1 MGWGSRCCCP
11 GRLDLLCVLALLGG
25 WLLPVCRTRV
35 YTNHW
40 AVKIAG
46 GFPEANRIASKYGF
60 INLGQIGALKD
71 YYHFYHSRTIKR
83 SVLSSRGTHSFI
95 SMEPKVEWIQQQV
108 VKKRTKR
115 DYDFSHAQSTYFND
129 PKWPSMWYMHCSDN
143 THPCQSDMNIEGAW
157 KRGYTG
163 KNIVVTILDDGIE
176 RTHPDLMQ
184 NYDALASCDVNGND
198 LDPMPRYDASNENK
212 HGTRCAGE
220 VAAAANN
227 SHCTVGI
234 AFNARIGGVRMLD
247 GDVTDMVEAKS
258 VSFNPQHVHIYSAS
272 WGPDDDG
279 KTVDGPAPLTRQ
291 AFENG
296 VRMGRRGLGS
306 VFVWASGNGGRSKD
320 HCSCD
325 GYTNSIYTISISS
338 TAESGK
344 KPWYL
349 EECSSTLA
357 TTYSSGESYD
367 KKIITTDLRQR
378 CTDNHTG
385 TSASAPMAAGII
397 ALALEA
403 NPFLTWRDVQHV
415 IVRTS
420 RAGHLNANDWKT
432 NAAGFKVSHL
442 YGFGLMDAEAMVM
455 EAEKWTTVPQQHVCV
470 ESTDRQIKTVRP
482 NSAVRSVYK
491 ASGCSDNP
499 NHHVGYLEHVVVR
512 ITITHPRRGDLAIY
526 LTSPSGT
533 RSQLL
538 ANRLFDHS
546 MEGFKN
552 WEFMTIHCWGERAA
566 GDWILEVYDTPS
578 QLRNF
583 KTPGKLKE
591 WSLVL
596 YGTSVQPYS
605 PTNEFPKV
613 ERVRYSRVEDPT
625 DDYGTEDYAGPCDPE
640 CSEVGCDG
648 PGPDH
653 CNDCLHYYYKLKN
666 NTRICVSSCPSG
678 HYHADKKR
686 CRKCAPNCESCFGSH
701 GDQCLSCKYGYF
713 LNEETNSCV
722 THCPDGSYQD
732 TKKNLCRKCSENC
745 KTCTESDNCTEC
757 REGLSLQ
764 GSRCAVACEDGRY
777 FNGQD
782 CQPCHRFCATCAGA
796 GAGGCINCTEGYF
809 MEDGRCVQSCSI
821 SHYFDHSSEN
831 GYKSCKKCDTSCL
844 TCNGPGFKNCTS
856 CPSGYLLDLGMCQM
870 GAICKDGEYIDEHG
884 LCQICEALCAKCRG
898 PTQEDCTGCPGTR
911 IFDDGRC
918 VLNCPSGKF
927 EFKNQCHPCHSTCQE
942 CQGDEPSNCTSCGVD
957 KHGRERFLYWG
968 ECRESCPT
976 GHYPDEDHTCRPCP
990 DNCELCHSSHV
1001 CTRCRRG
1008 YFLLPSNRTCRKLEC
1023 GQGEVQDP
1031 DYEECMPCEEGC
1043 LGCSLD
1049 DPGTCTS
1056 CATGYY
1062 MFKHQCYKTCPE
1074 KTYREESECKACDTN
1089 CGNCDQNECYWCEEG
1104 FFLLG
1109 GSCVRNCG
1117 PGFYG
1122 HPEMGEC
1129 EPCHRACETC
1139 TGLGHN
1145 QCSSCREGLQ
1155 LLHGTCVHL
1164 VQTQVEGRFWNGM
1177 DLPREIAEPVP
1188 TASPSLVK
1196 SPLQERRRWKFQIKR
1211 DLLGS
1216 YQPCHSSCKTCRGS
1230 ATLCTSC
1237 PDGTYLLAQ
1246 TCVPSCPQGMW
1257 PSVRS
1262 GSCENC
1268 TEDCA
1273 SCSGANLCKECQ
1285 TQPDHPLFL
1294 HQGRCFT
1301 RCPEGFYAEDGACE
1315 RCSPSCRTCEGN
1327 ATNCHSCER
1336 DLVLDQ
1342 GVCRETCPER
1352 HVAMEG
1358 VCKHCPEMCQDCIHE
1373 KTCKECMP
1381 ESFLYKDTCH
1391 QSCPSHFYADARHCV
1406 PCHEDCLECS
1416 GPSMDDCDVCAE
1428 TSLVLYDGQCLEEC
1442 PEGTYFEKETKV
1454 CKDCHK
1460 SCRTCSSS
1468 GACTTCQEGLRV
1480 NNHGG
1485 CVPHTECAAVEYWD
1499 EGALTCKAC
1508 HAKCLHCTGP
1518 SEDQCHTCLRDSLL
1532 LNTTCVQD
1540 CPEGY
1545 YADEDSH
1552 RCAPCHSSC
1561 RTCEGRHSM
1570 QCLSCQPGWFQLGKE
1585 CLPQCREGYYAE
1597 NSTGRCERCSR
1608 SCKACRG
1615 PWPTDCL
1622 SCDPFFFLLH
1632 SKGQCH
1638 RTCPEHY
1645 YAEQSTRTCE
1655 RCHPTCDKC
1664 KGKGALTCLSCV
1676 WSYHLA
1682 GGICVSDCL
1691 VGEYRVGEGEKFN
1704 CEKCHESCIECKG
1717 PGTKNC
1723 TVCPANLVLHMDDSR
1738 CLHCCNTSDP
1748 TDVWECCDCHDT
1760 TDECILR
1767 ASEVE
1772 PAGEPSK
1779 TALFITSSVML
1790 VFLLGAAVIVWRKSR
1805 GRVRPTE
1812 KAGYAKLAD
1821 PSKSYSSYKGSH
1833 RESTSF
1839 AEDQVIEYRDRDDD
1853 EDDEDDIVYMGQDGT
1868 VYRKFKYGLL
1878 DDDDEDE
1885 LEYDDEGYSY
1895 QQTEVTSAPSPFYSQ
1910 ACV

>member
-1 MGWGSRCCCP
+1 MGWGSRWGCP

-25 WLLPVCRTRV
+25 CLLPVCRTRV

-46 GFPEANRIASKYGF
+46 GFAEANRIASKYGF
-60 INLGQIGALKD
+60 INIGQIGALKD

-115 DYDFSHAQSTYFND
+115 DYDFSRAQPTYFND

-234 AFNARIGGVRMLD
+234 AFNAKIGGVRMLD

-403 NPFLTWRDVQHV
+403 NEPPVWIWTDGCGSHGDGSREVDHRSPAARVCGEHRPANQVILVASSQHSYFLKEIRLAQAFVVRGSQHLV
-415 IVRTS
+415 LTI
-420 RAGHLNANDWKT
+420 
-432 NAAGFKVSHL
+432 
-442 YGFGLMDAEAMVM
+442 
-455 EAEKWTTVPQQHVCV
+455 
-470 ESTDRQIKTVRP
+470 RP
-482 NSAVRSVYK
+482 NSAVRSIYK

-499 NHHVGYLEHVVVR
+499 NHHVNYLEHVVVR

-552 WEFMTIHCWGERAA
+552 WEFMTIHCWGERAT

-625 DDYGTEDYAGPCDPE
+625 DDYGTDDYAGPCDPE

-653 CNDCLHYYYKLKN
+653 CNDCLNYYYKLKN

-713 LNEETNSCV
+713 LNEEINSCV
-722 THCPDGSYQD
+722 LHCPDGSYPD
-732 TKKNLCRKCSENC
+732 PKKNLCRKCSENC
-745 KTCTESDNCTEC
+745 KTCTEFHNCTEC
-757 REGLSLQ
+757 RDGLSLQ
-764 GSRCAVACEDGRY
+764 GSQCSVACEDGQY
-777 FNGQD
+777 FNGHD
-782 CQPCHRFCATCAGA
+782 CQPCHRFCAACAGPGVEA
-796 GAGGCINCTEGYF
+796 CSSCAEAYF
-809 MEDGRCVQSCSI
+809 MEDGRCVQTCSL
-821 SHYFDHSSEN
+821 SYYLDRSAEN
-831 GYKSCKKCDTSCL
+831 GHKSCKKCDASCL

-856 CPSGYLLDLGMCQM
+856 CLSGYLLDLGTCQM

-884 LCQICEALCAKCRG
+884 HCQVCEASCAKCWG
-898 PTQEDCTGCPGTR
+898 PTQEECTDCPITR
-911 IFDDGRC
+911 TFDNGRC
-918 VLNCPSGKF
+918 VFKCPSGKF
-927 EFKNQCHPCHSTCQE
+927 EFQNQCHLCHHTCQE
-942 CQGDEPSNCTSCGVD
+942 CQGNEPSNCTSCGVD
-957 KHGRERFLYWG
+957 KHGQKRFLYQG
-968 ECRESCPT
+968 ECWESCPA
-976 GHYPDEDHTCRPCP
+976 GHYPTEGHTCLPCS
-990 DNCELCHSSHV
+990 DNCELCHSAHI
-1001 CTRCRRG
+1001 CTRCMDG
-1008 YFLLPSNRTCRKLEC
+1008 YFIVPSNHTCQKLEC

-1031 DYEECMPCEEGC
+1031 DYEECVPCEEGC

-1049 DPGTCTS
+1049 NPGTCTS
-1056 CATGYY
+1056 CTTGYY
-1062 MFKHQCYKTCPE
+1062 MFEQHCCKTCPE
-1074 KTYREESECKACDTN
+1074 KTYREGSECKACETN
-1089 CGNCDQNECYWCEEG
+1089 CGNCDQQRCYWCEEG
-1104 FFLLG
+1104 FFLLE
-1109 GSCVRNCG
+1109 GSCVRRCG

-1122 HPEMGEC
+1122 DPELGQCERCHP
-1129 EPCHRACETC
+1129 ACETC
-1139 TGLGHN
+1139 TGFGHQ
-1145 QCSSCREGLQ
+1145 QCSSCREGQQ
-1155 LLHGTCVHL
+1155 LRQGTCVGPA
-1164 VQTQVEGRFWNGM
+1164 QIQVEGRFWN
-1177 DLPREIAEPVP
+1177 EPGP
-1188 TASPSLVK
+1188 TASPSPARNLPQK
-1196 SPLQERRRWKFQIKR
+1196 RRRKFQIKR
-1211 DLLGS
+1211 DILRGH
-1216 YQPCHSSCKTCRGS
+1216 QPCHPSCKTCNES

-1237 PDGTYLLAQ
+1237 PKGTYLLAQ
-1246 TCVPSCPQGMW
+1246 TCVSSCPEGTW
-1257 PSVRS
+1257 PSARS

-1268 TEDCA
+1268 TEDCV
-1273 SCSGANLCKECQ
+1273 SCSGADLCRKCQ
-1285 TQPDHPLFL
+1285 MSPDFPLVL
-1294 HQGRCFT
+1294 HKGRCYT
-1301 RCPEGFYAEDGACE
+1301 RCPEGFYAEDGTCKS
-1315 RCSPSCRTCEGN
+1315 CSSPCRTCEGN
-1327 ATNCHSCER
+1327 ATNCHSC
-1336 DLVLDQ
+1336 Q
-1342 GVCRETCPER
+1342 GSLTLHQGACREACPER
-1352 HVAMEG
+1352 HVAVEG
-1358 VCKHCPEMCQDCIHE
+1358 VCKACPEMCQDCIHE
-1373 KTCKECMP
+1373 KTCKECVP
-1381 ESFLYKDTCH
+1381 ASFLYQGMCH
-1391 QSCPSHFYADARHCV
+1391 QSCPRGFYEDTRECI

-1416 GPSMDDCDVCAE
+1416 GPSAEDCDLCAE
-1428 TSLVLYDGQCLEEC
+1428 PSLVLYDGRCLDEC
-1442 PEGTYFEKETKV
+1442 PVGTYYEKETKD
-1454 CKDCHK
+1454 CRDCHK
-1460 SCRTCSSS
+1460 SCQTCSSP
-1468 GACTTCQEGLRV
+1468 GTCVTCQEGLLV
-1480 NNHGG
+1480 NHHGD
-1485 CVPHTECAAVEYWD
+1485 CVPQKECAPFEYWD
-1499 EGALTCKAC
+1499 VEALGCKPC
-1508 HAKCLHCTGP
+1508 HAKCFRCTGP
-1518 SEDQCHTCLRDSLL
+1518 AEDQCHACLRDHLL
-1532 LNTTCVQD
+1532 LNMTCVQD
-1540 CPEGY
+1540 CPKGY

-1552 RCAPCHSSC
+1552 RCMPCHSSC
-1561 RTCEGRHSM
+1561 RTCEGRHST
-1570 QCLSCQPGWFQLGKE
+1570 QCLSCHPGSFQLQKE
-1585 CLPQCREGYYAE
+1585 CLLQCREGYYAE
-1597 NSTGRCERCSR
+1597 ISTQRCERCSK
-1608 SCKACRG
+1608 SCWACRG
-1615 PWPTDCL
+1615 PRPTDCL
-1622 SCDPFFFLLH
+1622 SCDKFFFLLR
-1632 SKGQCH
+1632 SKGECL
-1638 RTCPEHY
+1638 RDCPEHY
-1645 YAEQSTRTCE
+1645 YGEQNTQTCE

-1664 KGKGALTCLSCV
+1664 KGKGALNCLSCV

-1682 GGICVSDCL
+1682 GGICASDCL

-1704 CEKCHESCIECKG
+1704 CEKCDESCVECKG
-1717 PGTKNC
+1717 PGTQNC
-1723 TVCPANLVLHMDDSR
+1723 TVCPANLVLFVDDGR
-1738 CLHCCNTSDP
+1738 CLHCCNGSDP
-1748 TDVWECCDCHDT
+1748 SNTQDCCDCRNT
-1760 TDECILR
+1760 TEECILQASDIGP
-1767 ASEVE
+1767 ASEHT
-1772 PAGEPSK
+1772 K
-1779 TALFITSSVML
+1779 IALLTTSSIML
-1790 VFLLGAAVIVWRKSR
+1790 VLLLGAAVIVWRKSR
-1805 GRVRPTE
+1805 GRVQPVA
-1812 KAGYAKLAD
+1812 KAGYEKLAN
-1821 PSKSYSSYKGSH
+1821 PSKSYVSYKSSH
-1833 RESTSF
+1833 HENTSF
-1839 AEDQVIEYRDRDDD
+1839 EEDQVIEYRDRDYD
-1853 EDDEDDIVYMGQDGT
+1853 ENDEDDIVYMGQDGT

-1885 LEYDDEGYSY
+1885 LEYDDESYSY
-1895 QQTEVTSAPSPFYSQ
+1895 Q
-1910 ACV
+1910 

>member
-25 WLLPVCRTRV
+25 CLLPVCRTRV

-60 INLGQIGALKD
+60 INMGQIGALKD

-108 VKKRTKR
+108 VKRRTKR
-115 DYDFSHAQSTYFND
+115 DYDFSRAQPTYFND

-176 RTHPDLMQ
+176 RTHPDLLQ

-234 AFNARIGGVRMLD
+234 AFNAKIGGVRMLD

-470 ESTDRQIKTVRP
+470 ESTDRQIKTIRP
-482 NSAVRSVYK
+482 NSAVRSIYK

-499 NHHVGYLEHVVVR
+499 NHHVNYLEHVVVR

-552 WEFMTIHCWGERAA
+552 WEFMTIHCWGERAT

-613 ERVRYSRVEDPT
+613 ERVRYTRVEDPT
-625 DDYGTEDYAGPCDPE
+625 EDYGTEDYAGPCDPE

-653 CNDCLHYYYKLKN
+653 CSDCLHYYYKLKN
-666 NTRICVSSCPSG
+666 NTRICVSSCPPG

-713 LNEETNSCV
+713 LNEEINSCV

-732 TKKNLCRKCSENC
+732 TKKSLCRKCSENC
-745 KTCTESDNCTEC
+745 KTCTEFHNCTEC
-757 REGLSLQ
+757 RDGLSLQ
-764 GSRCAVACEDGRY
+764 GSQCSITCEDGQY

-796 GAGGCINCTEGYF
+796 GATGCINCTEGYF
-809 MEDGRCVQSCSI
+809 MEDGRCVQACST
-821 SHYFDHSSEN
+821 SYYLDHSSEH
-831 GYKSCKKCDTSCL
+831 GYKSCKKCDASCL

-856 CPSGYLLDLGMCQM
+856 CPSGYLLDLGTCQM

-884 LCQICEALCAKCRG
+884 HCQICDASCAKCWG
-898 PTQEDCTGCPGTR
+898 PTQEDCTGCPVTR
-911 IFDDGRC
+911 IFDNGRC
-918 VLNCPSGKF
+918 VFKCPSGKF
-927 EFKNQCHPCHSTCQE
+927 EFQNQCHWCHYTCQE
-942 CQGDEPSNCTSCGVD
+942 CQGNEPSNCTSCGVD
-957 KHGRERFLYWG
+957 KHGQERFLYQG
-968 ECRESCPT
+968 ECWESCPA
-976 GHYPDEDHTCRPCP
+976 GYYPAEGHTCLPCP
-990 DNCELCHSSHV
+990 DNCELCHNAHICIQ
-1001 CTRCRRG
+1001 CTGG
-1008 YFLLPSNRTCRKLEC
+1008 YFLEPTNHTCQKLAC

-1031 DYEECMPCEEGC
+1031 DYGECVPCEEGC
-1043 LGCSLD
+1043 LGCNLG
-1049 DPGTCTS
+1049 DPGTCAS
-1056 CATGYY
+1056 CGMGYY
-1062 MFKHQCYKTCPE
+1062 MFQHHCHKTCPE
-1074 KTYREESECKACDTN
+1074 RTYGEGSECKPCDTN
-1089 CGNCDQNECYWCEEG
+1089 CSNCDQQVCYSCEEG

-1109 GSCVRNCG
+1109 GTCVRKCG

-1122 HPEMGEC
+1122 DPETGEC

-1139 TGLGHN
+1139 TGFGHQ
-1145 QCSSCREGLQ
+1145 QCHTCREGLQ
-1155 LLHGTCVHL
+1155 LRQGTCVGPA
-1164 VQTQVEGRFWNGM
+1164 QTPVEGEFWN
-1177 DLPREIAEPVP
+1177 EPAP
-1188 TASPSLVK
+1188 TANPSLVK
-1196 SPLQERRRWKFQIKR
+1196 TWPQKRRRKFPIKR
-1211 DLLGS
+1211 DILRGH
-1216 YQPCHSSCKTCRGS
+1216 QPCHPSCETCNES

-1237 PDGTYLLAQ
+1237 PKGTYLLAQ
-1246 TCVPSCPQGMW
+1246 ACVSSCPEGTW
-1257 PSVRS
+1257 PSVTS

-1268 TEDCA
+1268 PEDCA
-1273 SCSGANLCKECQ
+1273 SCSGANLCGKCR
-1285 TQPDHPLFL
+1285 TRPDLPLFL
-1294 HQGRCFT
+1294 HEGRCYT
-1301 RCPEGFYAEDGACE
+1301 RCPEGFYAEDSTCR
-1315 RCSPSCRTCEGN
+1315 RCSAPCRTCEGN
-1327 ATNCHSCER
+1327 ATSCR
-1336 DLVLDQ
+1336 SCQGGFVLDQ
-1342 GVCRETCPER
+1342 GACRETCPER
-1352 HVAMEG
+1352 HVAMDG
-1358 VCKHCPEMCQDCIHE
+1358 VCKPCPKMCQDCIHE
-1373 KTCKECMP
+1373 QTCKECMP
-1381 ESFLYKDTCH
+1381 ESFLYKDMCH
-1391 QSCPSHFYADARHCV
+1391 QSCPRGYYADRRQCV
-1406 PCHEDCLECS
+1406 PCHEDCLECD
-1416 GPSMDDCDVCAE
+1416 GPSADDCDLCAE
-1428 TSLVLYDGQCLEEC
+1428 SSSVLYDGRCLEEC
-1442 PEGTYFEKETKV
+1442 PAGTYYEKETKE
-1454 CKDCHK
+1454 CRECHK
-1460 SCRTCSSS
+1460 SCRTCSSP
-1468 GACTTCQEGLRV
+1468 GTCTTCREGLGV
-1480 NNHGG
+1480 ASHGR
-1485 CVPHTECAAVEYWD
+1485 CVPHKECAPVEYWD
-1499 EGALTCKAC
+1499 EALGCKPC
-1508 HAKCLHCTGP
+1508 HAKCFRCTGP
-1518 SEDQCHTCLRDSLL
+1518 AEDQCRTCPRDSLL

-1552 RCAPCHSSC
+1552 QCAPCHSSC
-1561 RTCEGRHSM
+1561 RTCEGRRST
-1570 QCLSCQPGWFQLGKE
+1570 QCLSCQPSSFQLEKE

-1597 NSTGRCERCSR
+1597 EATGRCERCSR
-1608 SCKACRG
+1608 SCKECRG
-1615 PWPTDCL
+1615 PQPTDCL
-1622 SCDPFFFLLH
+1622 SCDTFFFLLR
-1632 SKGQCH
+1632 SKGECH

-1645 YAEQSTRTCE
+1645 YADPNTQTCE
-1655 RCHPTCDKC
+1655 RCHPTCSKC
-1664 KGKGALTCLSCV
+1664 RGKGPLNCLSCV

-1682 GGICVSDCL
+1682 GGICTSDCL
-1691 VGEYRVGEGEKFN
+1691 VGEYRVEEGEKFN
-1704 CEKCHESCIECKG
+1704 CEKCHESCVECKG

-1723 TVCPANLVLHMDDSR
+1723 TVCPADLVLLMDDSR

-1748 TDVWECCDCHDT
+1748 SNAQECCDCRDT
-1760 TDECILR
+1760 TDECILQ
-1767 ASEVE
+1767 ASEIG
-1772 PAGEPSK
+1772 PAGERTK

-1790 VFLLGAAVIVWRKSR
+1790 VLLLGAAVIVWKKSR
-1805 GRVRPTE
+1805 GRAQPVA
-1812 KAGYAKLAD
+1812 KAGYEKLAD
-1821 PSKSYSSYKGSH
+1821 PGKSYVSYKSSH
-1833 RESTSF
+1833 LESTSF
-1839 AEDQVIEYRDRDDD
+1839 EEDQVIEYRDQDYD
-1853 EDDEDDIVYMGQDGT
+1853 EEEDDDIVYMGQDGT
-1868 VYRKFKYGLL
+1868 IYRKFKYGLL
-1878 DDDDEDE
+1878 DDDEDE
-1885 LEYDDEGYSY
+1885 LEYDDESYSY
-1895 QQTEVTSAPSPFYSQ
+1895 Q
-1910 ACV
+1910 

>member
-1 MGWGSRCCCP
+1 MGWGSRCCP

-25 WLLPVCRTRV
+25 CLLPVCRTRV

-60 INLGQIGALKD
+60 INIGQIGALKD

-115 DYDFSHAQSTYFND
+115 DYDFSRAQATYFND

-143 THPCQSDMNIEGAW
+143 MHPCQSDMNIEGAW

-234 AFNARIGGVRMLD
+234 AFNAKIGGVRMLD

-470 ESTDRQIKTVRP
+470 ESTDRQIKTIRP
-482 NSAVRSVYK
+482 NSAVRSIYK

-499 NHHVGYLEHVVVR
+499 NHDVNYLEHVVVR

-546 MEGFKN
+546 MEGFKS
-552 WEFMTIHCWGERAA
+552 WEFMTIHCWGEQAI

-625 DDYGTEDYAGPCDPE
+625 DDYGAEDYAGPCDPE
-640 CSEVGCDG
+640 CSEVGCEG

-666 NTRICVSSCPSG
+666 NTRICVSTCPPG

-713 LNEETNSCV
+713 LNEETNGCV

-745 KTCTESDNCTEC
+745 KVCTEAHSCTEC
-757 REGLSLQ
+757 RSGLSLQ
-764 GSRCAVACEDGRY
+764 GSRCSVTCEDGRY
-777 FNGQD
+777 FNGLD

-796 GAGGCINCTEGYF
+796 GADGCINCTEGYF

-821 SHYFDHSSEN
+821 SYYFDHSSEN
-831 GYKSCKKCDTSCL
+831 GYKSCKKCDSSCL

-870 GAICKDGEYIDEHG
+870 GAICKDGEYTDEHG
-884 LCQICEALCAKCRG
+884 RCQTCEASCAKCRG
-898 PTQEDCTGCPGTR
+898 PTQEDCTGCPVTR

-918 VLNCPSGKF
+918 ILNCPSRKF
-927 EFKNQCHPCHSTCQE
+927 EFKNQCHPCHYTCQE
-942 CQGDEPSNCTSCGVD
+942 CQGNAPSNCISCGVD
-957 KHGRERFLYWG
+957 KYGWERFLYQG
-968 ECRESCPT
+968 ECRRSCPA
-976 GHYPDEDHTCRPCP
+976 GHYPTDGHTCLLCP
-990 DNCELCHSSHV
+990 DNCELCHSAHI
-1001 CTRCRRG
+1001 CIRCMGG
-1008 YFLLPSNRTCRKLEC
+1008 YFVVPTNHTCQQC

-1031 DYEECMPCEEGC
+1031 DYEDCMPCKEGC
-1043 LGCSLD
+1043 LGCSVD
-1049 DPGTCTS
+1049 DPGSCISCTV
-1056 CATGYY
+1056 GYY
-1062 MFKHQCYKTCPE
+1062 MFEHHCYNTCPE
-1074 KTYREESECKACDTN
+1074 KTYSEEFECKACGTN
-1089 CGNCDQNECYWCEEG
+1089 CGHCDQNECHWCEEG
-1104 FFLLG
+1104 FFLFG
-1109 GSCVRNCG
+1109 GTCVRECG
-1117 PGFYG
+1117 PGFYSNSG
-1122 HPEMGEC
+1122 MGEC
-1129 EPCHRACETC
+1129 EPCYPACRTC
-1139 TGLGHN
+1139 TGPRYH

-1155 LLHGTCVHL
+1155 LLQGTCADPA
-1164 VQTQVEGRFWNGM
+1164 QTQGDSKFWN
-1177 DLPREIAEPVP
+1177 EPVP

-1196 SPLQERRRWKFQIKR
+1196 SLLQKRRRWKFQTKR
-1211 DLLGS
+1211 DILGKQ
-1216 YQPCHSSCKTCRGS
+1216 QPCDSSCKTCNGS

-1237 PDGTYLLAQ
+1237 PKGTYLLAQ
-1246 TCVPSCPQGMW
+1246 ACVASCPQGTW
-1257 PSVRS
+1257 PSARS
-1262 GSCENC
+1262 GTCENC

-1273 SCSGANLCKECQ
+1273 SCSGANFCKKCW
-1285 TQPDHPLFL
+1285 TQPDRPLFL
-1294 HQGRCFT
+1294 HQGRCYT
-1301 RCPEGFYAEDGACE
+1301 RCPEGFYAEDGTCE
-1315 RCSPSCRTCEGN
+1315 RCSSPCRTCEGN
-1327 ATNCHSCER
+1327 ATNCHSCEEG
-1336 DLVLDQ
+1336 LILDHGMCQ
-1342 GVCRETCPER
+1342 ESCSKR
-1352 HVAMEG
+1352 HVAVEG
-1358 VCKHCPEMCQDCIHE
+1358 ECKQCPEMCEDCIHE

-1381 ESFLYKDTCH
+1381 DFFLYQDVCH
-1391 QSCPSHFYADARHCV
+1391 QSCPNHFYADAGQCV
-1406 PCHEDCLECS
+1406 PCHDDCLKCS
-1416 GPSMDDCDVCAE
+1416 GPSEDDCDLCAD
-1428 TSLVLYDGQCLEEC
+1428 TSSVLYDGWCLDEC
-1442 PEGTYFEKETKV
+1442 PTGTYYEKEIKE

-1460 SCRTCSSS
+1460 SCQTCSSS
-1468 GACTTCQEGLRV
+1468 GSCTTCQEGLRV
-1480 NNHGG
+1480 DSHGQ
-1485 CVPHTECAAVEYWD
+1485 CVPSKECAASEYWD
-1499 EGALTCKAC
+1499 EAALGCKPC
-1508 HAKCLHCTGP
+1508 HAKCFRCMGP
-1518 SEDQCHTCLRDSLL
+1518 SDDQCHTCRKDSLL

-1540 CPEGY
+1540 CPGGY

-1552 RCAPCHSSC
+1552 RCVPCHSSC
-1561 RTCEGRHSM
+1561 RTCEGRRST
-1570 QCLSCQPGWFQLGKE
+1570 QCLSCQEGWFQLGKE

-1597 NSTGRCERCSR
+1597 NSTGWCERCSK

-1615 PWPTDCL
+1615 PQPTDCL
-1622 SCDPFFFLLH
+1622 SCDTLLFLLR
-1632 SKGQCH
+1632 SKGECH
-1638 RTCPEHY
+1638 RTCPEHH
-1645 YAEQSTRTCE
+1645 YADQSTQTCE
-1655 RCHPTCDKC
+1655 RCHPTCEKC
-1664 KGKGALTCLSCV
+1664 EGKGVFSCLSCV
-1676 WSYHLA
+1676 WSYHLVE
-1682 GGICVSDCL
+1682 GICISDCI

-1704 CEKCHESCIECKG
+1704 CAKCHESCIECKG
-1717 PGTKNC
+1717 PGTNNC
-1723 TVCPANLVLHMDDSR
+1723 TVCPANLLLQVDDSR
-1738 CLHCCNTSDP
+1738 CLPCCNASDP
-1748 TDVWECCDCHDT
+1748 THTQCCDCHDT
-1760 TDECILR
+1760 TDECVLR
-1767 ASEVE
+1767 ANEVG
-1772 PAGEPSK
+1772 PAAEHSK
-1779 TALFITSSVML
+1779 TALFITSSIML
-1790 VFLLGAAVIVWRKSR
+1790 ALLLGAAVTVWRKSR
-1805 GRVRPTE
+1805 GRVQPRVKT
-1812 KAGYAKLAD
+1812 GYEKLAD
-1821 PSKSYSSYKGSH
+1821 PRTSYSSYKSSH
-1833 RESTSF
+1833 LQSTSF
-1839 AEDQVIEYRDRDDD
+1839 EEDQVIEYRDRDYD
-1853 EDDEDDIVYMGQDGT
+1853 EDDDDDIVYMGQDGT

-1878 DDDDEDE
+1878 DEEEEDQ
-1885 LEYDDEGYSY
+1885 LEYDDESYSY
-1895 QQTEVTSAPSPFYSQ
+1895 R
-1910 ACV
+1910 

>member
-1 MGWGSRCCCP
+1 MGWGSRWGCP

-25 WLLPVCRTRV
+25 CLLPVCRTRV

-46 GFPEANRIASKYGF
+46 GFAEANRIASKYGF
-60 INLGQIGALKD
+60 INIGQIGALKD

-115 DYDFSHAQSTYFND
+115 DYDFSRAQPTYFND

-234 AFNARIGGVRMLD
+234 AFNAKIGGVRMLD

-442 YGFGLMDAEAMVM
+442 YGFGLMDAEAMVT

-470 ESTDRQIKTVRP
+470 ESTDRQIKTIRP
-482 NSAVRSVYK
+482 NSAVRSIYK

-499 NHHVGYLEHVVVR
+499 NHHVNYLEHVVVR

-552 WEFMTIHCWGERAA
+552 WEFMTIHCWGERAT

-625 DDYGTEDYAGPCDPE
+625 DDYGTDDYAGPCDPE

-653 CNDCLHYYYKLKN
+653 CSDCLNYYYKLKN

-713 LNEETNSCV
+713 LNEEINSCV
-722 THCPDGSYQD
+722 LHCPDGSYPD
-732 TKKNLCRKCSENC
+732 PKKNLCRKCSENC
-745 KTCTESDNCTEC
+745 KTCTEFHNCTEC
-757 REGLSLQ
+757 RDGLSLQ
-764 GSRCAVACEDGRY
+764 GSQCSVACEDGQY
-777 FNGQD
+777 FNGHD
-782 CQPCHRFCATCAGA
+782 CQPCHRFCAACAGP
-796 GAGGCINCTEGYF
+796 GADACSSCAEAYF
-809 MEDGRCVQSCSI
+809 MEDGRCVQTCSL
-821 SHYFDHSSEN
+821 SYYLDRSAEN
-831 GYKSCKKCDTSCL
+831 GHKSCKKCDASCL
-844 TCNGPGFKNCTS
+844 TCNGPGFKDCTS
-856 CPSGYLLDLGMCQM
+856 CLSGYLLDFGTCQM

-884 LCQICEALCAKCRG
+884 HCQVCEASCAKCWG
-898 PTQEDCTGCPGTR
+898 PTREECTDCPITR
-911 IFDDGRC
+911 TFDNGRC
-918 VLNCPSGKF
+918 VFKCPSGTF
-927 EFKNQCHPCHSTCQE
+927 EFQNQCHLCHHTCQE
-942 CQGDEPSNCTSCGVD
+942 CQGNEPSNCTSCGVD
-957 KHGRERFLYWG
+957 KHGQERFLYQR
-968 ECRESCPT
+968 ECWESCPA
-976 GHYPDEDHTCRPCP
+976 GHYPAEGHTCLPCS
-990 DNCELCHSSHV
+990 DNCELCPSAHV
-1001 CTRCRRG
+1001 CTRCMDG
-1008 YFLLPSNRTCRKLEC
+1008 YFIVPSNHTCQKLEC

-1031 DYEECMPCEEGC
+1031 DYEECVPCEEGC

-1049 DPGTCTS
+1049 NPGTCTS
-1056 CATGYY
+1056 CTTGYY
-1062 MFKHQCYKTCPE
+1062 MFEQHCYKTCPE
-1074 KTYREESECKACDTN
+1074 KTYREESKCKACETN
-1089 CGNCDQNECYWCEEG
+1089 CGNCDQRQCYWCEDG
-1104 FFLLG
+1104 FFLLD
-1109 GSCVRNCG
+1109 GSCVRRCG

-1122 HPEMGEC
+1122 DPELGRCERCHP
-1129 EPCHRACETC
+1129 ACETC
-1139 TGLGHN
+1139 TGFGHQ
-1145 QCSSCREGLQ
+1145 QCSSCWEGQQ
-1155 LLHGTCVHL
+1155 LRQGTCVGPA
-1164 VQTQVEGRFWNGM
+1164 QIQVEGRFWN
-1177 DLPREIAEPVP
+1177 EPGP
-1188 TASPSLVK
+1188 TESPSSARSLPQK
-1196 SPLQERRRWKFQIKR
+1196 QRRKFQIKR
-1211 DLLGS
+1211 DILRGH
-1216 YQPCHSSCKTCRGS
+1216 QPCHPSCKTCNES

-1237 PDGTYLLAQ
+1237 PKGTYLLAQ
-1246 TCVPSCPQGMW
+1246 ACVSSCPEGTW
-1257 PSVRS
+1257 PSARS

-1268 TEDCA
+1268 TEDCV
-1273 SCSGANLCKECQ
+1273 SCSGADLCRKCQ
-1285 TQPDHPLFL
+1285 TSPDLPLVL
-1294 HQGRCFT
+1294 HKGRCYT
-1301 RCPEGFYAEDGACE
+1301 RCPEGFYAEDGTCKP
-1315 RCSPSCRTCEGN
+1315 CSSPCRTCKGN
-1327 ATNCHSCER
+1327 ATNCHSC
-1336 DLVLDQ
+1336 Q
-1342 GVCRETCPER
+1342 GSLTLHQGACREACPER
-1352 HVAMEG
+1352 HVAVEG
-1358 VCKHCPEMCQDCIHE
+1358 VCKACPEMCQDCIHE
-1373 KTCKECMP
+1373 KTCKECTP
-1381 ESFLYKDTCH
+1381 GSFLFQGMCH
-1391 QSCPSHFYADARHCV
+1391 QSCSRGFYKDTRECI

-1416 GPSMDDCDVCAE
+1416 GPSADDCDLCAE
-1428 TSLVLYDGQCLEEC
+1428 PSLVLYNGRCLDEC
-1442 PEGTYFEKETKV
+1442 PGGTYYEKETKD
-1454 CKDCHK
+1454 CRDCHK
-1460 SCRTCSSS
+1460 SCQTCSSP
-1468 GACTTCQEGLRV
+1468 GTCVTCQEGLLV
-1480 NNHGG
+1480 NHHGD
-1485 CVPHTECAAVEYWD
+1485 CVPHKECAPSEYWD
-1499 EGALTCKAC
+1499 VQALGCKPC
-1508 HAKCLHCTGP
+1508 HAKCFRCTGP
-1518 SEDQCHTCLRDSLL
+1518 AEDQCHACLRDHLL

-1545 YADEDSH
+1545 YADEDRH
-1552 RCAPCHSSC
+1552 RCIPCHSSC
-1561 RTCEGRHSM
+1561 RTCEGRHST
-1570 QCLSCQPGWFQLGKE
+1570 QCLSCHPGSFQLEKE
-1585 CLPQCREGYYAE
+1585 CLLQCREGYYAE
-1597 NSTGRCERCSR
+1597 ISTRRCDRCSK
-1608 SCKACRG
+1608 SCRACRG
-1615 PWPTDCL
+1615 PRPTDCL
-1622 SCDPFFFLLH
+1622 SCDKFFFLLR
-1632 SKGQCH
+1632 SKGECL

-1645 YAEQSTRTCE
+1645 YGEQNTRTWTCE

-1664 KGKGALTCLSCV
+1664 KGKGALNCLSCV

-1682 GGICVSDCL
+1682 GGICASDCL
-1691 VGEYRVGEGEKFN
+1691 VGEYRVGEGEKLS
-1704 CEKCHESCIECKG
+1704 CEKCDESCVECKG

-1723 TVCPANLVLHMDDSR
+1723 TVCPANLVLFVDDGR
-1738 CLHCCNTSDP
+1738 CLHCCNGSDSSNAQ
-1748 TDVWECCDCHDT
+1748 DCCDCRNT
-1760 TDECILR
+1760 TEECIFQASDIGP
-1767 ASEVE
+1767 ASEHT
-1772 PAGEPSK
+1772 K
-1779 TALFITSSVML
+1779 IALFITSSIML
-1790 VFLLGAAVIVWRKSR
+1790 VLLLGAAVIVWRKSR
-1805 GRVRPTE
+1805 GRVQPVA
-1812 KAGYAKLAD
+1812 KAGYEKLAN
-1821 PSKSYSSYKGSH
+1821 PSMSYVSYKSSH
-1833 RESTSF
+1833 RENTSF
-1839 AEDQVIEYRDRDDD
+1839 EEDQVIEYRDRDYD
-1853 EDDEDDIVYMGQDGT
+1853 EDDDDDIVYMGQDGT

-1885 LEYDDEGYSY
+1885 LEYDDESYSY
-1895 QQTEVTSAPSPFYSQ
+1895 Q
-1910 ACV
+1910 

>member
-1 MGWGSRCCCP
+1 MGWGWGSRCCCA

-25 WLLPVCRTRV
+25 CLLPVCRTRV

-60 INLGQIGALKD
+60 INIGQ
-71 YYHFYHSRTIKR
+71 
-83 SVLSSRGTHSFI
+83 
-95 SMEPKVEWIQQQV
+95 VEWIQQQV

-115 DYDFSHAQSTYFND
+115 DYDLSRVQSTYFND

-234 AFNARIGGVRMLD
+234 AFNAKIGGVRMLD

-470 ESTDRQIKTVRP
+470 ESTDRQIKTIRP
-482 NSAVRSVYK
+482 NSAVRSIYK

-499 NHHVGYLEHVVVR
+499 NHHVNYLEHVVVR

-613 ERVRYSRVEDPT
+613 ERFRYSRVEDPT

-648 PGPDH
+648 PGPEH

-713 LNEETNSCV
+713 LNEEINSCV

-732 TKKNLCRKCSENC
+732 TKKNLCRKCSDNC
-745 KTCTESDNCTEC
+745 KTCTEFHNCTEC
-757 REGLSLQ
+757 RDGFSLQ
-764 GSRCAVACEDGRY
+764 GSRCTVTCEDGRF
-777 FNGQD
+777 FNGLD

-796 GAGGCINCTEGYF
+796 GADGCINCTEGYF
-809 MEDGRCVQSCSI
+809 MEEGRCVQSCSI
-821 SHYFDHSSEN
+821 SYYLDHSSEN
-831 GYKSCKKCDTSCL
+831 THKSCRKCDTSCL
-844 TCNGPGFKNCTS
+844 KCNGPGFKNCTS
-856 CPSGYLLDLGMCQM
+856 CPSGYLLDLGTCQM

-884 LCQICEALCAKCRG
+884 HCQVCEASCATCWG
-898 PTQEDCTGCPGTR
+898 PTQEDCTSCHLTR
-911 IFDDGRC
+911 VLDNGRC
-918 VLNCPSGKF
+918 ILNCPSWKF
-927 EFKNQCHPCHSTCQE
+927 EFKNQCLPCHHTCQG
-942 CQGDEPSNCTSCGVD
+942 CQGSGPSNCTSCRAD
-957 KHGRERFLYWG
+957 NHGQERLLYQG
-968 ECRESCPT
+968 ECRESCPL
-976 GHYPDEDHTCRPCP
+976 GHYPTKEHTCLPCP
-990 DNCELCHSSHV
+990 DNCELCQSPRV
-1001 CTRCRRG
+1001 CTQCLSG
-1008 YFLLPSNRTCRKLEC
+1008 YFILPTNHTCQKLEC
-1023 GQGEVQDP
+1023 GQGEVQDL
-1031 DYEECMPCEEGC
+1031 DYEECLPCEEGC
-1043 LGCSLD
+1043 LGCSVD
-1049 DPGTCTS
+1049 DPGS
-1056 CATGYY
+1056 CASCAAGYY
-1062 MFKHQCYKTCPE
+1062 MFEHHCYKTCPE
-1074 KTYREESECKACDTN
+1074 KTFIEEWTCKSCNPN
-1089 CGNCDQNECYWCEEG
+1089 CGNCDQNECFWCEEG
-1104 FFLLG
+1104 FFLSG
-1109 GSCVRNCG
+1109 GSCVQECG
-1117 PGFYG
+1117 PGFYSDQEVG
-1122 HPEMGEC
+1122 TC
-1129 EPCHRACETC
+1129 EPCHQTCETC
-1139 TGLGHN
+1139 KGFGYDECT
-1145 QCSSCREGLQ
+1145 SCGDRLQ
-1155 LLHGTCVHL
+1155 LWLGMCMPPAPA
-1164 VQTQVEGRFWNGM
+1164 QVEDKFWN
-1177 DLPREIAEPVP
+1177 EAVP
-1188 TASPSLVK
+1188 TANPSLVK
-1196 SPLQERRRWKFQIKR
+1196 NLLQEARRWKVQMKR
-1211 DLLGS
+1211 DVS
-1216 YQPCHSSCKTCRGS
+1216 KQNQRCHSSCQTCNGS

-1237 PDGTYLLAQ
+1237 PKGAYLLAQ
-1246 TCVPSCPQGMW
+1246 ACVSSCPPGTW
-1257 PSVRS
+1257 ASDRS
-1262 GSCENC
+1262 GSCEDC
-1268 TEDCA
+1268 TEGCA
-1273 SCSGANLCKECQ
+1273 SCSAADLCETCQ
-1285 TQPDHPLFL
+1285 VQRDVPLFL
-1294 HQGRCFT
+1294 HEGRCYP
-1301 RCPEGFYAEDGACE
+1301 RCPERFYAKDGHCE
-1315 RCSPSCRTCEGN
+1315 PCSSPCRICEGN
-1327 ATNCHSCER
+1327 ATNCHSCEEEF
-1336 DLVLDQ
+1336 VLDH
-1342 GVCRETCPER
+1342 GVCQKACPER
-1352 HVAMEG
+1352 HVAVDG
-1358 VCKHCPEMCQDCIHE
+1358 VCKHCPEKCQECLHE
-1373 KTCKECMP
+1373 RTCKECMP
-1381 ESFLYKDTCH
+1381 NYFLHEDTCY
-1391 QSCPSHFYADARHCV
+1391 QSCPQRTYSDSGQCV
-1406 PCHEDCLECS
+1406 TCHEDCLQCS
-1416 GPSMDDCDVCAE
+1416 GPKADDCEQCEDSSK
-1428 TSLVLYDGQCLEEC
+1428 SLYKGKCLDEC
-1442 PEGTYFEKETKV
+1442 PVGAYYEEETET
-1454 CKDCHK
+1454 CQDCPK
-1460 SCRTCSSS
+1460 SCHTCSSS
-1468 GACTTCQEGLRV
+1468 RTCNTCQEGLKRTKL
-1480 NNHGG
+1480 GK
-1485 CVPHTECAAVEYWD
+1485 CIPHSECAAIEYWD
-1499 EGALTCKAC
+1499 EDGHKCRPC
-1508 HAKCLHCTGP
+1508 HRKCLHCSGP
-1518 SEDQCHTCLRDSLL
+1518 KEDQCNTCPRPSLL
-1532 LNTTCVQD
+1532 LNTTCVEN

-1545 YADEDSH
+1545 YPNEASH
-1552 RCAPCHSSC
+1552 RCDPCHSSC
-1561 RTCEGRHSM
+1561 RTCEGQHSL
-1570 QCLSCQPGWFQLGKE
+1570 QCLSCRPGWFQLGRE
-1585 CLPQCREGYYAE
+1585 CLLQCRDGYYAE
-1597 NSTGRCERCSR
+1597 NSNGQCKKCDK
-1608 SCKACRG
+1608 SCKSCRG
-1615 PWPTDCL
+1615 PQPTDCL
-1622 SCDPFFFLLH
+1622 SCDKFFFLLH
-1632 SKGQCH
+1632 SKGQCY
-1638 RTCPEHY
+1638 RTCPKHY
-1645 YAEQSTRTCE
+1645 HAEQSTQTCE
-1655 RCHPTCDKC
+1655 RCHPTCNEC
-1664 KGKGALTCLSCV
+1664 KGKRASDCLSCV
-1676 WSYHLA
+1676 WSYHLM
-1682 GGICVSDCL
+1682 GGICNSDCFL
-1691 VGEYRVGEGEKFN
+1691 GKYRVEEGEKFD
-1704 CEKCHESCIECKG
+1704 CEDCHESCMECKG
-1717 PGTKNC
+1717 PGNRNC
-1723 TVCPANLVLHMDDSR
+1723 TMCPAGLLLHMDDSR
-1738 CLHCCNTSDP
+1738 CLHCCNTSSP
-1748 TDVWECCDCHDT
+1748 TNSQDCCDCHET
-1760 TDECILR
+1760 MEECILWMGQ
-1767 ASEVE
+1767 AG
-1772 PAGEPSK
+1772 PAAEHSK
-1779 TALFITSSVML
+1779 TALLVTSSIML
-1790 VFLLGAAVIVWRKSR
+1790 VLLLGASLMIWKKPWSR
-1805 GRVRPTE
+1805 VQPVE
-1812 KAGYAKLAD
+1812 KAGYEKLSD
-1821 PSKSYSSYKGSH
+1821 PSKSHSSYKSSYLQ
-1833 RESTSF
+1833 STSF
-1839 AEDQVIEYRDRDDD
+1839 EDQVIEYRDRDYD

-1878 DDDDEDE
+1878 DNDDEDE
-1885 LEYDDEGYSY
+1885 LEYDDESYSY
-1895 QQTEVTSAPSPFYSQ
+1895 
-1910 ACV
+1910 

>member
-1 MGWGSRCCCP
+1 MGWGWGSRCCCA

-25 WLLPVCRTRV
+25 CLLPVCRTRV

-60 INLGQIGALKD
+60 INIGQIGALKD

-115 DYDFSHAQSTYFND
+115 DYDLSRVQSTYFND

-234 AFNARIGGVRMLD
+234 AFNAKIGGVRMLD

-470 ESTDRQIKTVRP
+470 ESTDRQIKTIRP
-482 NSAVRSVYK
+482 NSAVRSIYK

-499 NHHVGYLEHVVVR
+499 NHHVNYLEHVVVR

-613 ERVRYSRVEDPT
+613 ERFRYSRVEDPT

-648 PGPDH
+648 PGPEH

-713 LNEETNSCV
+713 LNEEINSCV

-732 TKKNLCRKCSENC
+732 TKKNLCRKCSDNC
-745 KTCTESDNCTEC
+745 KTCTEFHNCTEC
-757 REGLSLQ
+757 RDGFSLQ
-764 GSRCAVACEDGRY
+764 GSRCTVTCEDGRF
-777 FNGQD
+777 FNGLD

-796 GAGGCINCTEGYF
+796 GADGCINCTEGYF
-809 MEDGRCVQSCSI
+809 MEEGRCVQSCSI
-821 SHYFDHSSEN
+821 SYYLDHSSEN
-831 GYKSCKKCDTSCL
+831 THKSCRKCDTSCL
-844 TCNGPGFKNCTS
+844 KCNGPGFKNCTS
-856 CPSGYLLDLGMCQM
+856 CPSGYLLDLGTCQM

-884 LCQICEALCAKCRG
+884 HCQVCEASCATCWG
-898 PTQEDCTGCPGTR
+898 PTQEDCTSCHLTR
-911 IFDDGRC
+911 VLDNGRC
-918 VLNCPSGKF
+918 ILNCPSWKF
-927 EFKNQCHPCHSTCQE
+927 EFKNQCLPCHHTCQG
-942 CQGDEPSNCTSCGVD
+942 CQGSGPSNCTSCRAD
-957 KHGRERFLYWG
+957 NHGQERLLYQG
-968 ECRESCPT
+968 ECRESCPL
-976 GHYPDEDHTCRPCP
+976 GHYPTKEHTCLPCP
-990 DNCELCHSSHV
+990 DNCELCQSPRV
-1001 CTRCRRG
+1001 CTQCLSG
-1008 YFLLPSNRTCRKLEC
+1008 YFILPTNHTCQKLEC
-1023 GQGEVQDP
+1023 GQGEVQDL
-1031 DYEECMPCEEGC
+1031 DYEECLPCEEGC
-1043 LGCSLD
+1043 LGCSVD
-1049 DPGTCTS
+1049 DPGS
-1056 CATGYY
+1056 CASCAAGYY
-1062 MFKHQCYKTCPE
+1062 MFEHHCYKTCPE
-1074 KTYREESECKACDTN
+1074 KTFIEEWTCKSCNPN
-1089 CGNCDQNECYWCEEG
+1089 CGNCDQNECFWCEEG
-1104 FFLLG
+1104 FFLSG
-1109 GSCVRNCG
+1109 GSCVQECG
-1117 PGFYG
+1117 PGFYSDQEVG
-1122 HPEMGEC
+1122 TC
-1129 EPCHRACETC
+1129 EPCHQTCETC
-1139 TGLGHN
+1139 KGFGYDECT
-1145 QCSSCREGLQ
+1145 SCGDRLQ
-1155 LLHGTCVHL
+1155 LWLGMCMPPAPA
-1164 VQTQVEGRFWNGM
+1164 QVEDKFWN
-1177 DLPREIAEPVP
+1177 DVSKQNQR
-1188 TASPSLVK
+1188 
-1196 SPLQERRRWKFQIKR
+1196 
-1211 DLLGS
+1211 
-1216 YQPCHSSCKTCRGS
+1216 CHSSCQTCNGS

-1237 PDGTYLLAQ
+1237 PKGAYLLAQ
-1246 TCVPSCPQGMW
+1246 ACVSSCPPGTW
-1257 PSVRS
+1257 ASDRS
-1262 GSCENC
+1262 GSCEDC
-1268 TEDCA
+1268 TEGCA
-1273 SCSGANLCKECQ
+1273 SCSAADLCETCQ
-1285 TQPDHPLFL
+1285 VQRDVPLFL
-1294 HQGRCFT
+1294 HEGRCYP
-1301 RCPEGFYAEDGACE
+1301 RCPERFYAKDGHCE
-1315 RCSPSCRTCEGN
+1315 PCSSPCRICEGN
-1327 ATNCHSCER
+1327 ATNCHSCEEEF
-1336 DLVLDQ
+1336 VLDH
-1342 GVCRETCPER
+1342 GVCQKACPER
-1352 HVAMEG
+1352 HVAVDG
-1358 VCKHCPEMCQDCIHE
+1358 VCKHCPEKCQECLHE
-1373 KTCKECMP
+1373 RTCKECMP
-1381 ESFLYKDTCH
+1381 NYFLHEDTCY
-1391 QSCPSHFYADARHCV
+1391 QSCPQRTYSDSGQCV
-1406 PCHEDCLECS
+1406 TCHEDCLQCS
-1416 GPSMDDCDVCAE
+1416 GPKADDCEQCEDSSK
-1428 TSLVLYDGQCLEEC
+1428 SLYKGKCLDEC
-1442 PEGTYFEKETKV
+1442 PVGAYYEEETET
-1454 CKDCHK
+1454 CQDCPK
-1460 SCRTCSSS
+1460 SCHTCSSS
-1468 GACTTCQEGLRV
+1468 RTCNTCQEGLKRTKL
-1480 NNHGG
+1480 GK
-1485 CVPHTECAAVEYWD
+1485 CIPHSECAAIEYWD
-1499 EGALTCKAC
+1499 EDGHKCRPC
-1508 HAKCLHCTGP
+1508 HRKCLHCSGP
-1518 SEDQCHTCLRDSLL
+1518 KEDQCNTCPRPSLL
-1532 LNTTCVQD
+1532 LNTTCVEN

-1545 YADEDSH
+1545 YPNEASH
-1552 RCAPCHSSC
+1552 RCDPCHSSC
-1561 RTCEGRHSM
+1561 RTCEGQHSL
-1570 QCLSCQPGWFQLGKE
+1570 QCLSCRPGWFQLGRE
-1585 CLPQCREGYYAE
+1585 CLLQCRDGYYAE
-1597 NSTGRCERCSR
+1597 NSNGQCKKCDK
-1608 SCKACRG
+1608 SCKSCRG
-1615 PWPTDCL
+1615 PQPTDCL
-1622 SCDPFFFLLH
+1622 SCDKFFFLLH
-1632 SKGQCH
+1632 SKGQCY
-1638 RTCPEHY
+1638 RTCPKHY
-1645 YAEQSTRTCE
+1645 HAEQSTQTCE
-1655 RCHPTCDKC
+1655 RCHPTCNEC
-1664 KGKGALTCLSCV
+1664 KGKRASDCLSCV
-1676 WSYHLA
+1676 WSYHLM
-1682 GGICVSDCL
+1682 GGICNSDCFL
-1691 VGEYRVGEGEKFN
+1691 GKYRVEEGEKFD
-1704 CEKCHESCIECKG
+1704 CEDCHESCMECKG
-1717 PGTKNC
+1717 PGNRNC
-1723 TVCPANLVLHMDDSR
+1723 TMCPAGLLLHMDDSR
-1738 CLHCCNTSDP
+1738 CLHCCNTSSP
-1748 TDVWECCDCHDT
+1748 TNSQDCCDCHET
-1760 TDECILR
+1760 MEECILWMGQ
-1767 ASEVE
+1767 AG
-1772 PAGEPSK
+1772 PAAEHSK
-1779 TALFITSSVML
+1779 TALLVTSSIML
-1790 VFLLGAAVIVWRKSR
+1790 VLLLGASLMIWKKPWSR
-1805 GRVRPTE
+1805 VQPVE
-1812 KAGYAKLAD
+1812 KAGYEKLSD
-1821 PSKSYSSYKGSH
+1821 PSKSHSSYKSSYLQ
-1833 RESTSF
+1833 STSF
-1839 AEDQVIEYRDRDDD
+1839 EDQVIEYRDRDYD

-1878 DDDDEDE
+1878 DNDDEDE
-1885 LEYDDEGYSY
+1885 LEYDDESYSY
-1895 QQTEVTSAPSPFYSQ
+1895 
-1910 ACV
+1910 

>member
-25 WLLPVCRTRV
+25 CLLPVCRTRV

-60 INLGQIGALKD
+60 INMGQIGALKD

-108 VKKRTKR
+108 VKRRTKR
-115 DYDFSHAQSTYFND
+115 DYDFSRAQPTYFND

-176 RTHPDLMQ
+176 RTHPDLLQ

-234 AFNARIGGVRMLD
+234 AFNAKIGGVRMLD

-470 ESTDRQIKTVRP
+470 ESTDRQIKTIRP
-482 NSAVRSVYK
+482 NSAVRSIYK

-499 NHHVGYLEHVVVR
+499 NHHVNYLEHVVVR

-552 WEFMTIHCWGERAA
+552 WEFMTIHCWGERAT

-613 ERVRYSRVEDPT
+613 ERVRYTRVEDPT
-625 DDYGTEDYAGPCDPE
+625 EDYGTEDYAGPCDPE

-653 CNDCLHYYYKLKN
+653 CSDCLHYYYKLKN
-666 NTRICVSSCPSG
+666 NTRICVSSCPPG

-713 LNEETNSCV
+713 LNEEINSCV

-732 TKKNLCRKCSENC
+732 TKKSLCRKCSENC
-745 KTCTESDNCTEC
+745 KTCTEFHNCTEC
-757 REGLSLQ
+757 RDGLSLQ
-764 GSRCAVACEDGRY
+764 GSQCSITCEDGQY

-796 GAGGCINCTEGYF
+796 GATGCINCTEGYF
-809 MEDGRCVQSCSI
+809 MEDGRCVQACST
-821 SHYFDHSSEN
+821 SYYLDHSSEH
-831 GYKSCKKCDTSCL
+831 GYKSCKKCDASCL

-856 CPSGYLLDLGMCQM
+856 CPSGYLLDLGTCQM

-884 LCQICEALCAKCRG
+884 HCQICDASCAKCWG
-898 PTQEDCTGCPGTR
+898 PTQEDCTGCPVTR
-911 IFDDGRC
+911 VFDNGHC
-918 VLNCPSGKF
+918 VFKCPSGKF
-927 EFKNQCHPCHSTCQE
+927 EFQNQCHLCHDTCQE
-942 CQGDEPSNCTSCGVD
+942 CQGNESSNCTSCGVD
-957 KHGRERFLYWG
+957 KHGQERFLYQG
-968 ECRESCPT
+968 ECWESCPA
-976 GHYPDEDHTCRPCP
+976 GYYPAEGHTCLPCP
-990 DNCELCHSSHV
+990 DNCELCHNAHICV
-1001 CTRCRRG
+1001 RCTGG
-1008 YFLLPSNRTCRKLEC
+1008 YFLVPTNHTCQKLAC

-1031 DYEECMPCEEGC
+1031 DYGECVPCEEGC
-1043 LGCSLD
+1043 LGCNLG
-1049 DPGTCTS
+1049 DPGTCAS
-1056 CATGYY
+1056 CGMGYY
-1062 MFKHQCYKTCPE
+1062 MFQHHCHKTCPE
-1074 KTYREESECKACDTN
+1074 RTYGEGSECKPCDTN
-1089 CGNCDQNECYWCEEG
+1089 CSNCDQQECYSCEEG

-1109 GSCVRNCG
+1109 GTCVRKCG

-1122 HPEMGEC
+1122 DPETGEC

-1139 TGLGHN
+1139 TGFGHQ
-1145 QCSSCREGLQ
+1145 QCRTCREGLQ
-1155 LLHGTCVHL
+1155 LRQGTCVGPAR
-1164 VQTQVEGRFWNGM
+1164 TPVEGEFWN
-1177 DLPREIAEPVP
+1177 EPAP
-1188 TASPSLVK
+1188 TANPSLVK
-1196 SPLQERRRWKFQIKR
+1196 TWPQKRRRKFPIKR
-1211 DLLGS
+1211 DILRGH
-1216 YQPCHSSCKTCRGS
+1216 QPCHPSCETCNES

-1237 PDGTYLLAQ
+1237 PKGTYLLAQ
-1246 TCVPSCPQGMW
+1246 ACVSSCPEGTW
-1257 PSVRS
+1257 PSVTS

-1268 TEDCA
+1268 PEDCA
-1273 SCSGANLCKECQ
+1273 SCSGANLCRKCQ
-1285 TQPDHPLFL
+1285 TRPDFPLFL
-1294 HQGRCFT
+1294 HEGRCYT
-1301 RCPEGFYAEDGACE
+1301 RCPEGFYAEDRACR
-1315 RCSPSCRTCEGN
+1315 RCSAPCRTCEGN
-1327 ATNCHSCER
+1327 ATSCR
-1336 DLVLDQ
+1336 SCQGGFVLDQ
-1342 GVCRETCPER
+1342 GACRETCPER
-1352 HVAMEG
+1352 HVAMDG
-1358 VCKHCPEMCQDCIHE
+1358 VCKPCPKMCQDCIHE
-1373 KTCKECMP
+1373 QTCKECMP
-1381 ESFLYKDTCH
+1381 ESVLYKDMCH
-1391 QSCPSHFYADARHCV
+1391 QSCPRGYYADRRQCV
-1406 PCHEDCLECS
+1406 PCHEDCLECD
-1416 GPSMDDCDVCAE
+1416 GPSADDCDLCAE
-1428 TSLVLYDGQCLEEC
+1428 SSSVLYDGRCLEDC
-1442 PEGTYFEKETKV
+1442 PAGTYYEKETKE
-1454 CKDCHK
+1454 CRECHK
-1460 SCRTCSSS
+1460 SCRTCSSP
-1468 GACTTCQEGLRV
+1468 GTCTTCREGLGV
-1480 NNHGG
+1480 ASHGR
-1485 CVPHTECAAVEYWD
+1485 CVPHKECAPVEYWD
-1499 EGALTCKAC
+1499 AALGCKPC
-1508 HAKCLHCTGP
+1508 HAKCFRCTGP
-1518 SEDQCHTCLRDSLL
+1518 AEDQCRTCPRDSLL

-1552 RCAPCHSSC
+1552 QCAPCHSSC
-1561 RTCEGRHSM
+1561 RTCEGRRST
-1570 QCLSCQPGWFQLGKE
+1570 QCLSCQPSLFQLEKE

-1597 NSTGRCERCSR
+1597 AATGRCERCSK

-1615 PWPTDCL
+1615 PRPTDCL
-1622 SCDPFFFLLH
+1622 SCDTFFFLLR
-1632 SKGQCH
+1632 SKGECH

-1645 YAEQSTRTCE
+1645 YADQNTRTCE
-1655 RCHPTCDKC
+1655 RCHPTCSKC
-1664 KGKGALTCLSCV
+1664 RGKGPLNCLSCV

-1682 GGICVSDCL
+1682 GGICTSDCL
-1691 VGEYRVGEGEKFN
+1691 VGEYRVKEGEKFN
-1704 CEKCHESCIECKG
+1704 CEKCHESCVECKG

-1723 TVCPANLVLHMDDSR
+1723 TVCPADLVLLLDDSR

-1748 TDVWECCDCHDT
+1748 SDAQECCDCRDT
-1760 TDECILR
+1760 TDECILQ
-1767 ASEVE
+1767 ASEVG
-1772 PAGEPSK
+1772 PAGERTK
-1779 TALFITSSVML
+1779 TALFITSSIML
-1790 VFLLGAAVIVWRKSR
+1790 VLLLGAAVIVWKKSR
-1805 GRVRPTE
+1805 GRAQPVA
-1812 KAGYAKLAD
+1812 KAGYEKLAD
-1821 PSKSYSSYKGSH
+1821 PGKSYVSYKSSH
-1833 RESTSF
+1833 LESTSF
-1839 AEDQVIEYRDRDDD
+1839 EEDQVIEYRDQDYD
-1853 EDDEDDIVYMGQDGT
+1853 EEEDDDIVYMGQDGT
-1868 VYRKFKYGLL
+1868 IYRKFKYGLL
-1878 DDDDEDE
+1878 DDDEDE
-1885 LEYDDEGYSY
+1885 LEYDDESYSF
-1895 QQTEVTSAPSPFYSQ
+1895 Q
-1910 ACV
+1910 

>member
-25 WLLPVCRTRV
+25 CLLPVCRTRV

-40 AVKIAG
+40 AVKISG

-60 INLGQIGALKD
+60 INIGQIGALKD

-115 DYDFSHAQSTYFND
+115 DYDFSRAQSTYFND

-234 AFNARIGGVRMLD
+234 AFNAKIGGVRMLD

-403 NPFLTWRDVQHV
+403 
-415 IVRTS
+415 
-420 RAGHLNANDWKT
+420 KT
-432 NAAGFKVSHL
+432 
-442 YGFGLMDAEAMVM
+442 
-455 EAEKWTTVPQQHVCV
+455 
-470 ESTDRQIKTVRP
+470 IRP
-482 NSAVRSVYK
+482 NSAVRSIYK

-499 NHHVGYLEHVVVR
+499 NHHVNYLEHVVVR

-666 NTRICVSSCPSG
+666 NTRICVSSCPPG

-686 CRKCAPNCESCFGSH
+686 CRKCAPNCDSCFGSH

-732 TKKNLCRKCSENC
+732 TKKSLCRKCSENC

-764 GSRCAVACEDGRY
+764 GSRCAITCEDGWY

-782 CQPCHRFCATCAGA
+782 CQPCHRSCATCAGA
-796 GAGGCINCTEGYF
+796 GADGCINCTGGYF
-809 MEDGRCVQSCSI
+809 MEERRCVQSCSI
-821 SHYFDHSSEN
+821 SYYFDPSSEN
-831 GYKSCKKCDTSCL
+831 GYKSCKKCDASCL
-844 TCNGPGFKNCTS
+844 TCNGPGIKNCTS

-870 GAICKDGEYIDEHG
+870 GAICKDGEYVDEHG
-884 LCQICEALCAKCRG
+884 HCQICEASCIQCRG
-898 PTQEDCTGCPGTR
+898 PTQEDCTGCPVTR
-911 IFDDGRC
+911 VLDDGRC
-918 VLNCPSGKF
+918 VLNCSLGKF
-927 EFKNQCHPCHSTCQE
+927 EFRNQCHPCHFTCQE

-957 KHGRERFLYWG
+957 KHGQERFLYWG
-968 ECRESCPT
+968 ECRESCPP
-976 GHYPDEDHTCRPCP
+976 GYYPEEGHTCQPCP
-990 DNCELCHSSHV
+990 DNCELCHSTHV
-1001 CTRCRRG
+1001 CTRCVRG
-1008 YFLLPSNRTCRKLEC
+1008 YFMVPSNHTCQKLEC
-1023 GQGEVQDP
+1023 GQGEIQDP
-1031 DYEECMPCEEGC
+1031 DYEECVSCEEGC

-1062 MFKHQCYKTCPE
+1062 MFKDHCYKTCPE
-1074 KTYREESECKACDTN
+1074 KTYREEFECKACDTN

-1104 FFLLG
+1104 FFLLE

-1122 HPEMGEC
+1122 DPEMGDC
-1129 EPCHRACETC
+1129 EPCHQACETC

-1155 LLHGTCVHL
+1155 LLQGTCVRHD
-1164 VQTQVEGRFWNGM
+1164 QTQEEGSFWN
-1177 DLPREIAEPVP
+1177 
-1188 TASPSLVK
+1188 
-1196 SPLQERRRWKFQIKR
+1196 
-1211 DLLGS
+1211 
-1216 YQPCHSSCKTCRGS
+1216 
-1230 ATLCTSC
+1230 
-1237 PDGTYLLAQ
+1237 GTYLLAQ
-1246 TCVPSCPQGMW
+1246 TCVPSCPQGTW

-1273 SCSGANLCKECQ
+1273 SCSEVNLCQKCQ
-1285 TQPDHPLFL
+1285 TRPDRPLFL
-1294 HQGRCFT
+1294 HQGRCST
-1301 RCPEGFYAEDGACE
+1301 RCPEGFYADNDTCE
-1315 RCSPSCRTCEGN
+1315 HCSSSCRTCEGN
-1327 ATNCHSCER
+1327 ATNCQSCER
-1336 DLVLDQ
+1336 GLVLDQ

-1358 VCKHCPEMCQDCIHE
+1358 VCKRCPEMCQDCIHE

-1381 ESFLYKDTCH
+1381 EFFLHKDACH
-1391 QSCPSHFYADARHCV
+1391 QSCPSHFYADGRHCV
-1406 PCHEDCLECS
+1406 SCHEDCLECS
-1416 GPSMDDCDVCAE
+1416 GPWADDCDLCAE
-1428 TSLVLYDGQCLEEC
+1428 ASLVLYDGQCLDEC
-1442 PEGTYFEKETKV
+1442 PEGTYLEKETKV
-1454 CKDCHK
+1454 CKDCQK

-1485 CVPHTECAAVEYWD
+1485 CVPHTECAAREYWD
-1499 EGALTCKAC
+1499 KEAQACEAC

-1518 SEDQCHTCLRDSLL
+1518 SEFQCQTCLRDSLL
-1532 LNTTCVQD
+1532 LNTTCMQD

-1570 QCLSCQPGWFQLGKE
+1570 QCLSCQPGWFQLGQE
-1585 CLPQCREGYYAE
+1585 CLTQCREGYYAE
-1597 NSTGRCERCSR
+1597 NSTGQCRRCHR
-1608 SCKACRG
+1608 SCKACQG
-1615 PWPTDCL
+1615 PQPTDCL
-1622 SCDPFFFLLH
+1622 SCDPFFFLLR

-1645 YAEQSTRTCE
+1645 YMEPSTQTCE

-1664 KGKGALTCLSCV
+1664 KGKGALNCLSCV

-1682 GGICVSDCL
+1682 GGLCTSDCL

-1717 PGTKNC
+1717 PGTRNC

-1738 CLHCCNTSDP
+1738 CLRCCSASDP
-1748 TDVWECCDCHDT
+1748 TDAQECCDCHDT
-1760 TDECILR
+1760 EDECILR
-1767 ASEVE
+1767 ASTVE
-1772 PAGEPSK
+1772 PAGERSK
-1779 TALFITSSVML
+1779 TALLITSSIML
-1790 VFLLGAAVIVWRKSR
+1790 VLLLGAAVIVWRKSR
-1805 GRVRPTE
+1805 SRAKSTG
-1812 KAGYAKLAD
+1812 KAGYAKLAE
-1821 PSKSYSSYKGSH
+1821 PSVSYSSYKSSH
-1833 RESTSF
+1833 RESF
-1839 AEDQVIEYRDRDDD
+1839 EEDQVIEYRDRDYD
-1853 EDDEDDIVYMGQDGT
+1853 EDDDDDIVYMGQDGT

-1878 DDDDEDE
+1878 DDDNEDD
-1885 LEYDDEGYSY
+1885 LEYDDESYSY
-1895 QQTEVTSAPSPFYSQ
+1895 Q
-1910 ACV
+1910 

>member
-1 MGWGSRCCCP
+1 MVSPWILENLRHPAGCNH
-11 GRLDLLCVLALLGG
+11 LLG
-25 WLLPVCRTRV
+25 V
-35 YTNHW
+35 
-40 AVKIAG
+40 AVDSCVRWSSGNGTERSRSEKKWSVG
-46 GFPEANRIASKYGF
+46 RDRFRS
-60 INLGQIGALKD
+60 QIGALKD

-108 VKKRTKR
+108 VKRRTKR
-115 DYDFSHAQSTYFND
+115 DYDFSRAQPTYFND

-176 RTHPDLMQ
+176 RTHPDLLQ

-234 AFNARIGGVRMLD
+234 AFNAKIGGVRMLD

-470 ESTDRQIKTVRP
+470 ESTDRQIKTIRP
-482 NSAVRSVYK
+482 NSAVRSIYK

-499 NHHVGYLEHVVVR
+499 NHHVNYLEHVVVR

-552 WEFMTIHCWGERAA
+552 WEFMTIHCWGERAT

-613 ERVRYSRVEDPT
+613 ERVRYTRVEDPT
-625 DDYGTEDYAGPCDPE
+625 EDYGTEDYAGPCDPE

-653 CNDCLHYYYKLKN
+653 CSDCLHYYYKLKN
-666 NTRICVSSCPSG
+666 NTRICVSSCPPG

-713 LNEETNSCV
+713 LNEEINSCV

-732 TKKNLCRKCSENC
+732 TKKSLCRKCSENC
-745 KTCTESDNCTEC
+745 KTCTEFHNCTEC
-757 REGLSLQ
+757 RDGLSLQ
-764 GSRCAVACEDGRY
+764 GSQCSITCEDGQY

-796 GAGGCINCTEGYF
+796 GATGCINCTEGYF
-809 MEDGRCVQSCSI
+809 MEDGRCVQACST
-821 SHYFDHSSEN
+821 SYYLDHSSEH
-831 GYKSCKKCDTSCL
+831 GYKSCKKCDASCL

-856 CPSGYLLDLGMCQM
+856 CPSGYLLDLGTCQM

-884 LCQICEALCAKCRG
+884 HCQICDASCAKCWG
-898 PTQEDCTGCPGTR
+898 PTQEDCTGCPVTR
-911 IFDDGRC
+911 IFDNGHC
-918 VLNCPSGKF
+918 VFKCPSGKF
-927 EFKNQCHPCHSTCQE
+927 EFQNQCHLCHYTCQE
-942 CQGDEPSNCTSCGVD
+942 CQGNEPSNCTSCGVD
-957 KHGRERFLYWG
+957 KHGQERFLYQGGCW
-968 ECRESCPT
+968 ERCPV
-976 GHYPDEDHTCRPCP
+976 GYYPAEGHTCLPCP
-990 DNCELCHSSHV
+990 DNCELCHNARICV
-1001 CTRCRRG
+1001 RCTGG
-1008 YFLLPSNRTCRKLEC
+1008 YFLVPTNHTCQKSAC

-1031 DYEECMPCEEGC
+1031 DYGECVPCEEGC
-1043 LGCSLD
+1043 LGCNLG
-1049 DPGTCTS
+1049 DPGACAS
-1056 CATGYY
+1056 CGMGYY
-1062 MFKHQCYKTCPE
+1062 MFQHHCHKTCPE
-1074 KTYREESECKACDTN
+1074 RTYGEGSECKPCDTN
-1089 CGNCDQNECYWCEEG
+1089 CSNCDQQECYSCEEG

-1109 GSCVRNCG
+1109 GTCVRKCG

-1122 HPEMGEC
+1122 DPETGEC
-1129 EPCHRACETC
+1129 EPCHWACETC
-1139 TGLGHN
+1139 TGFGHQ
-1145 QCSSCREGLQ
+1145 QCRTCREGLQ
-1155 LLHGTCVHL
+1155 LRQGTCVGPA
-1164 VQTQVEGRFWNGM
+1164 QTPVEGEFWN
-1177 DLPREIAEPVP
+1177 EPAP
-1188 TASPSLVK
+1188 TANPSLVK
-1196 SPLQERRRWKFQIKR
+1196 TWPQKRRRKFPIKR
-1211 DLLGS
+1211 DILRGH
-1216 YQPCHSSCKTCRGS
+1216 QPCHPSCETCNES

-1237 PDGTYLLAQ
+1237 PKGTYLLAQ
-1246 TCVPSCPQGMW
+1246 ACVSSCPEGTW
-1257 PSVRS
+1257 PSVTS

-1268 TEDCA
+1268 PEDCA
-1273 SCSGANLCKECQ
+1273 SCSGANLCGKCR
-1285 TQPDHPLFL
+1285 TRPDFPLFL
-1294 HQGRCFT
+1294 HEGRCYT
-1301 RCPEGFYAEDGACE
+1301 RCPEGFYAEDSACR
-1315 RCSPSCRTCEGN
+1315 RCSAPCGTCEGN
-1327 ATNCHSCER
+1327 ATSCR
-1336 DLVLDQ
+1336 SCRGGFVLDQ
-1342 GVCRETCPER
+1342 GACRETCPER
-1352 HVAMEG
+1352 HVAMDG
-1358 VCKHCPEMCQDCIHE
+1358 VCKPCPKMCQDCIHE
-1373 KTCKECMP
+1373 QTCKECMP
-1381 ESFLYKDTCH
+1381 ESVLYKDMCH
-1391 QSCPSHFYADARHCV
+1391 QSCPRGYYADRRQCV
-1406 PCHEDCLECS
+1406 PCHEDCLECD
-1416 GPSMDDCDVCAE
+1416 GPSADDCVLCAE
-1428 TSLVLYDGQCLEEC
+1428 SSSVLYDGRCLEEC
-1442 PEGTYFEKETKV
+1442 PAGTYYEKETKE
-1454 CKDCHK
+1454 CRECHK
-1460 SCRTCSSS
+1460 SCRTCSSP
-1468 GACTTCQEGLRV
+1468 GTCTTCWEGLGV
-1480 NNHGG
+1480 ASHGR
-1485 CVPHTECAAVEYWD
+1485 CVPHKECAPVEYWD
-1499 EGALTCKAC
+1499 EALGCKPC
-1508 HAKCLHCTGP
+1508 HAKCFRCTGP
-1518 SEDQCHTCLRDSLL
+1518 AEDQCRTCPRDSLL

-1552 RCAPCHSSC
+1552 QCAPCHSSC
-1561 RTCEGRHSM
+1561 RTCEGRRST
-1570 QCLSCQPGWFQLGKE
+1570 QCLSCQPSSFQLEKE

-1597 NSTGRCERCSR
+1597 EATGRCERCSKR
-1608 SCKACRG
+1608 CKACRG
-1615 PWPTDCL
+1615 PRPTDCL
-1622 SCDPFFFLLH
+1622 SCDTFFFLLR
-1632 SKGQCH
+1632 SKGECH

-1645 YAEQSTRTCE
+1645 YADQNTRTCE
-1655 RCHPTCDKC
+1655 RCHPTCSKC
-1664 KGKGALTCLSCV
+1664 RGKGPLNCLSCV

-1682 GGICVSDCL
+1682 GGICTSDCL
-1691 VGEYRVGEGEKFN
+1691 VGEYRVKEGEKFN
-1704 CEKCHESCIECKG
+1704 CEKCHESCVECKG

-1723 TVCPANLVLHMDDSR
+1723 TVCPADLVLLMDDSR

-1748 TDVWECCDCHDT
+1748 SDAQECCDCRDT
-1760 TDECILR
+1760 TDECILQ
-1767 ASEVE
+1767 ASEIG
-1772 PAGEPSK
+1772 PAGERTK
-1779 TALFITSSVML
+1779 TALFITSSIML
-1790 VFLLGAAVIVWRKSR
+1790 VLLLGAAVIVWKKSR
-1805 GRVRPTE
+1805 GRAQPVA
-1812 KAGYAKLAD
+1812 KAGYEKLAD
-1821 PSKSYSSYKGSH
+1821 PGKSYVSYKSSH
-1833 RESTSF
+1833 LESTSF
-1839 AEDQVIEYRDRDDD
+1839 EEDQVIEYRDQDYD
-1853 EDDEDDIVYMGQDGT
+1853 EEEDDDIVYMGQDGT
-1868 VYRKFKYGLL
+1868 IYRKFKYGLL
-1878 DDDDEDE
+1878 DDDEDE
-1885 LEYDDEGYSY
+1885 LEYDDESYSF
-1895 QQTEVTSAPSPFYSQ
+1895 Q
-1910 ACV
+1910 

>member
-25 WLLPVCRTRV
+25 CLLPVCRTRV

-40 AVKIAG
+40 AVKISG

-60 INLGQIGALKD
+60 INIGQIGALKD

-115 DYDFSHAQSTYFND
+115 DYDFSRAQSTYFND

-234 AFNARIGGVRMLD
+234 AFNAKIGGVRMLD

-470 ESTDRQIKTVRP
+470 ESTDRQIKTIRP
-482 NSAVRSVYK
+482 NSAVRSIYK

-499 NHHVGYLEHVVVR
+499 NHHVNYLEHVVVR

-666 NTRICVSSCPSG
+666 NTRICVSSCPPG

-686 CRKCAPNCESCFGSH
+686 CRKCAPNCDSCFGSH

-732 TKKNLCRKCSENC
+732 TKKSLCRKCSENC

-764 GSRCAVACEDGRY
+764 GSRCAITCEDGWY

-782 CQPCHRFCATCAGA
+782 CQPCHRSCATCAGA
-796 GAGGCINCTEGYF
+796 GADGCINCTGGYF
-809 MEDGRCVQSCSI
+809 MEERRCVQSCSI
-821 SHYFDHSSEN
+821 SYYFDPSSEN
-831 GYKSCKKCDTSCL
+831 GYKSCKKCDASCL
-844 TCNGPGFKNCTS
+844 TCNGPGIKNCTS

-870 GAICKDGEYIDEHG
+870 GAICKDGEYVDEHG
-884 LCQICEALCAKCRG
+884 HCQICEASCIQCRG
-898 PTQEDCTGCPGTR
+898 PTQEDCTGCPVTR
-911 IFDDGRC
+911 VLDDGRC
-918 VLNCPSGKF
+918 VLNCSLGKF
-927 EFKNQCHPCHSTCQE
+927 EFRNQCHPCHFTCQE

-957 KHGRERFLYWG
+957 
-968 ECRESCPT
+968 
-976 GHYPDEDHTCRPCP
+976 
-990 DNCELCHSSHV
+990 
-1001 CTRCRRG
+1001 
-1008 YFLLPSNRTCRKLEC
+1008 
-1023 GQGEVQDP
+1023 
-1031 DYEECMPCEEGC
+1031 
-1043 LGCSLD
+1043 

-1062 MFKHQCYKTCPE
+1062 MFKDHCYKTCPE
-1074 KTYREESECKACDTN
+1074 KTYREEFECKACDTN

-1104 FFLLG
+1104 FFLLE

-1122 HPEMGEC
+1122 DPEMGDC
-1129 EPCHRACETC
+1129 EPCHQACETC

-1155 LLHGTCVHL
+1155 LLQGTCVRHD
-1164 VQTQVEGRFWNGM
+1164 QTQEEGSFWN
-1177 DLPREIAEPVP
+1177 
-1188 TASPSLVK
+1188 
-1196 SPLQERRRWKFQIKR
+1196 
-1211 DLLGS
+1211 DLLRRHQS
-1216 YQPCHSSCKTCRGS
+1216 CHSSCKTCHGS

-1237 PDGTYLLAQ
+1237 PKGTYLLAQ
-1246 TCVPSCPQGMW
+1246 TCVPSCPQGTW

-1273 SCSGANLCKECQ
+1273 SCSEVNLCQKCQ
-1285 TQPDHPLFL
+1285 TRPDRPLFL
-1294 HQGRCFT
+1294 HQGRCST
-1301 RCPEGFYAEDGACE
+1301 RCPEGFYADNDTCE
-1315 RCSPSCRTCEGN
+1315 HCSSSCRTCEGN
-1327 ATNCHSCER
+1327 ATNCQSCER
-1336 DLVLDQ
+1336 GLVLDQ

-1358 VCKHCPEMCQDCIHE
+1358 VCKRCPEMCQDCIHE

-1381 ESFLYKDTCH
+1381 EFFLHKDACH
-1391 QSCPSHFYADARHCV
+1391 QSCPSHFYADGRHCV
-1406 PCHEDCLECS
+1406 SCHEDCLECS
-1416 GPSMDDCDVCAE
+1416 GPWADDCDLCAE
-1428 TSLVLYDGQCLEEC
+1428 ASLVLYDGQCLDEC
-1442 PEGTYFEKETKV
+1442 PEGTYLEKETKV
-1454 CKDCHK
+1454 CKDCQK

-1485 CVPHTECAAVEYWD
+1485 CVPHTECAAREYWD
-1499 EGALTCKAC
+1499 KEAQACEAC

-1518 SEDQCHTCLRDSLL
+1518 SEFQCQTCLRDSLL
-1532 LNTTCVQD
+1532 LNTTCMQD

-1570 QCLSCQPGWFQLGKE
+1570 QCLSCQPGWFQLGQE
-1585 CLPQCREGYYAE
+1585 CLTQCREGYYAE
-1597 NSTGRCERCSR
+1597 NSTGQCRRCHR
-1608 SCKACRG
+1608 SCKACQG
-1615 PWPTDCL
+1615 PQPTDCL
-1622 SCDPFFFLLH
+1622 SCDPFFFLLR

-1645 YAEQSTRTCE
+1645 YMEPSTQTCE

-1664 KGKGALTCLSCV
+1664 KGKGALNCLSCV

-1682 GGICVSDCL
+1682 GGLCTSDCL

-1717 PGTKNC
+1717 PGTRNC

-1738 CLHCCNTSDP
+1738 CLRCCSASDP
-1748 TDVWECCDCHDT
+1748 TDAQECCDCHDT
-1760 TDECILR
+1760 EDECILR
-1767 ASEVE
+1767 ASKVE
-1772 PAGEPSK
+1772 PAGERSK
-1779 TALFITSSVML
+1779 TALLITSSIML
-1790 VFLLGAAVIVWRKSR
+1790 VLLLGAAVIVWRKSR
-1805 GRVRPTE
+1805 SRAKSTG
-1812 KAGYAKLAD
+1812 KAGYAKLAE
-1821 PSKSYSSYKGSH
+1821 PSVSYSSYKSSH
-1833 RESTSF
+1833 RESF
-1839 AEDQVIEYRDRDDD
+1839 EEDQVIEYRDRDYD
-1853 EDDEDDIVYMGQDGT
+1853 EDDDDDIVYMGQDGT

-1878 DDDDEDE
+1878 DDDNEDD
-1885 LEYDDEGYSY
+1885 LEYDDESYSY
-1895 QQTEVTSAPSPFYSQ
+1895 Q
-1910 ACV
+1910 